1 MKASIIVIGLSKV
14 TANQSK
20 KELVK
25 CTSKNSFELNHFM
38 NAEDALKNINEEPAI
53 LVWEEIEDENSYK
66 YFKEFKKKFSNPI
79 TILISNGKIETI
91 INEVNKYGLFR
102 IIPAPYKIVDIV
114 KYLEEAL
121 THWLNLQ
128 NEKKIFTGNDKETL
142 QKELLIAQEIQKN
155 LLPTDSP
162 KWKNL
167 EIVCFSESAKNVG
180 GDFYTYFGMQNDRT
194 LISKHLVAV
203 GDVSGKG
210 ISAALLMATCISHI
224 DNTMKVNLKLPER
237 MAYLDKL
244 LVPFTKPQ
252 KQNCALCMVELV
264 GVNTNHAYA
273 KIVNAACIPPYVK
286 RKNGSVEWVSAKG
299 FALGQGI
306 GAQFGYKETTV
317 GIEKGD
323 MLILVSDGI
332 IEANNSNNELFGFEA
347 FKEVLESG
355 SASSSSSKEML
366 NHILKNI
373 SEFTKE
379 YEQHDDMTIVVIR
392 YH

>member
-1 MKASIIVIGLSKV
+1 MKADIILIGLTKV
-14 TANQSK
+14 LVNQIK
-20 KELVK
+20 KELSK
-25 CTSKNSFELNHFM
+25 CTSKNSFDLILFGD
-38 NAEDALKNINEEPAI
+38 ARDALNQEGMDSNII
-53 LVWEEIEDENSYK
+53 VWQEVDDENSIES
-66 YFKEFKKKFSNPI
+66 FKQLKKKFPESI
-79 TILISNGKIETI
+79 TILISNGKIETLI
-91 INEVNKYGLFR
+91 REINYSGLFR
-102 IIPAPYKIVDIV
+102 VASNPVKIPEIV
-114 KYLEEAL
+114 KYIEEAI
-121 THWLNLQ
+121 HKQQSLQ
-128 NEKKIFTGNDKETL
+128 NQRKKNAINDKETI

-155 LLPTDSP
+155 LLPIDSP

-167 EIVCFSESAKNVG
+167 DIVCFSESAKNVG

-224 DNTMKVNLKLPER
+224 DNTMKLNLKLPER

-264 GVNTNHAYA
+264 GVNTNHAFV
-273 KIVNAACIPPYVK
+273 KVVNAACIPPYIK
-286 RKNGSVEWVSAKG
+286 RKNGNVEWISAKG

-306 GAQFGYKETTV
+306 GSQFGYKEATV

-323 MLILVSDGI
+323 MIILVSDGI
-332 IEANNSNNELFGFEA
+332 IEANNSKNELFGFES
-347 FKEVLESG
+347 FKQILDSG
-355 SASSSSSKEML
+355 SVNSSKEML

-373 SEFTKE
+373 SEFTRD